1 MTRQDLPLPR
11 RAPAI
16 AGTRSVTRVYLTA
29 GLIMGAVWAWNAG
42 EPVWEHALKF
52 GLLLFAGVPLLHL
65 VRKRRTAGR
74 PQEGPRLSLARAVAA
89 KGVLLAAALLA
100 SYLLRSTPHGDL
112 YVAAALA
119 AAIAGI
125 GPLLHR
131 HLVVG

>member
-11 RAPAI
+11 RAAAL
-16 AGTRSVTRVYLTA
+16 AGPRSVRRGYLMA

-52 GLLLFAGVPLLHL
+52 GLLLFVGVPLLHL
-65 VRKRRTAGR
+65 VQKRRTAGR
-74 PQEGPRLSLARAVAA
+74 PQAGPRLSLGRAVAA

-112 YVAAALA
+112 YVAVGLV

-131 HLVVG
+131 HLVAG

>member
-11 RAPAI
+11 RAAAPA
-16 AGTRSVTRVYLTA
+16 GPRSIKRVYLMA
-29 GLIMGAVWAWNAG
+29 GLVMGAVWAWNAG

-52 GLLLFAGVPLLHL
+52 GLLLFVGAPLLHL
-65 VRKRRTAGR
+65 VQKRRTAGR

-112 YVAAALA
+112 YVAAGLFV
-119 AAIAGI
+119 AIAGV
-125 GPLLHR
+125 GPLVHR
-131 HLVVG
+131 HLMTG